1 VAHLPRDAREGLMR
15 AWLEI
20 LRDRHPNATWVPA
33 EQVKQH
39 LAMQRS
45 PSENNTDSQAEAV
58 SIAAA

>member
-1 VAHLPRDAREGLMR
+1 MR

-20 LRDRHPNATWVPA
+20 LRDRHPSATWVPA

-45 PSENNTDSQAEAV
+45 PSEDADPQAEVV